1 MRDLLPIP
9 TVCVSILSSRLHRP
23 TIVLLKVVPTKRY
36 AEPQS
41 LAIHSG
47 TELAQDSSATVITNP
62 EADLDVELAEITLSE
77 RNKTFVDQPSSTS
90 GQKRRHDSPAEP
102 TLDPEP
108 KSENKLPV
116 PAYSLSRTLA
126 QALHSGDNA
135 LLETCLAHGDTNLI
149 QNTILR
155 LPPTLCVP
163 LIQACVERLSRGARG
178 EKGGGAG
185 ASAQR
190 GTSLIRWVRA
200 VLVVHSGFLM
210 SVGPDVC
217 LHDID

>member
-1 MRDLLPIP
+1 M
-9 TVCVSILSSRLHRP
+9 
-23 TIVLLKVVPTKRY
+23 PTKRY

-41 LAIHSG
+41 LAIRTG
-47 TELAQDSSATVITNP
+47 AELAQDPSKPQTTTTA
-62 EADLDVELAEITLSE
+62 ADLDVELAEITLNE
-77 RNKTFVDQPSSTS
+77 RNQTLAGSSEKSTS
-90 GQKRRHDSPAEP
+90 TAQKRRHDSPNADANAG
-102 TLDPEP
+102 T
-108 KSENKLPV
+108 SERLPV
-116 PAYSLSRTLA
+116 PAHSLSRTLA

-135 LLETCLAHGDTNLI
+135 LLETCLAHGDTTLI
-149 QNTILR
+149 RNTVLR

-163 LIQACVERLSRGARG
+163 LLQACVERLGRGARG

-210 SVGPDVC
+210 TVSWSHTR
-217 LHDID
+217 LFYHHSNSSMSIDS